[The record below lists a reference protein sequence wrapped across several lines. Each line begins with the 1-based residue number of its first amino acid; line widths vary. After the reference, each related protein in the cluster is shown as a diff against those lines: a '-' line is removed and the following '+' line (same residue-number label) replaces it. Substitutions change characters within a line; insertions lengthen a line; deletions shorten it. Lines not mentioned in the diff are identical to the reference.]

1 MSQVWQVQ
9 CWSSCTRSA
18 QAATILHARFA
29 GLCWYAALCAHLCGC
44 TPAAQRERGS
54 ITSFRP
60 NTGFFCCA
68 LPDSFGAAGKQ
79 KRNRRFAFCPH
90 PSRLLHC
97 THTHGTVTHHHL
109 IHLSL
114 NCVHVNA
121 ARCATI
127 AKKVSPG
134 QARHGP
140 AGGPAPRLVLLLH
153 TLQAAV
159 VAEICVFVCFS
170 SYVCGQQLYRA
181 VGSWHVL
188 CALTCHPCS

>member
-1 MSQVWQVQ
+1 MRALRAYAGMQ
-9 CWSSCTRSA
+9 RSA
-18 QAATILHARFA
+18 RTCVGARRQ
-29 GLCWYAALCAHLCGC
+29 LNVNAALLPLSDR
-44 TPAAQRERGS
+44 TRV
-54 ITSFRP
+54 
-60 NTGFFCCA
+60 FFCCA
-68 LPDSFGAAGKQ
+68 LRDSFGAAGKQ